1 MTDVNSVGPT
11 QHQVSN
17 QMPAKQ
23 DTSAPATVPTQEKLV
38 SAALSSSGLADRE
51 TAVAALSEVTA
62 DIEEALTVL
71 NQTLSFGPTHAAI
84 SKDNELNTFVIRI
97 FDDTSGEMIREIPNE
112 AMQRFARNLQQIQ
125 GLLFDIK
132 M

>member
-11 QHQVSN
+11 QHNVPS
-17 QMPAKQ
+17 QMPAKP
-23 DTSAPATVPTQEKLV
+23 DTSAYATAPTREQVV
-38 SAALSSSGLADRE
+38 STALSSSGLADRE

-84 SKDNELNTFVIRI
+84 SRDNDLNTFVIRI
-97 FDDTSGEMIREIPNE
+97 FDDESGEMIREIPNE
-112 AMQRFARNLQQIQ
+112 AMQRFARNLRQIQ

>member
-11 QHQVSN
+11 QHNVPS
-17 QMPAKQ
+17 QMPAKP
-23 DTSAPATVPTQEKLV
+23 DTSASATVPTREQVV
-38 SAALSSSGLADRE
+38 STALSSSGLADRE

-84 SKDNELNTFVIRI
+84 SKDNDLNTFVIRI
-97 FDDTSGEMIREIPNE
+97 FDDESGEMIREIPNE
-112 AMQRFARNLQQIQ
+112 AMQRFARNLRQIQ

>member
-1 MTDVNSVGPT
+1 
-11 QHQVSN
+11 
-17 QMPAKQ
+17 MPAKP
-23 DTSAPATVPTQEKLV
+23 DTSAPATVPTREKVV
-38 SAALSSSGLADRE
+38 SPALSSSGLADRE

-71 NQTLSFGPTHAAI
+71 NQTLSVGPTHAAI

-97 FDDTSGEMIREIPNE
+97 FDDKSGEMIREIPNE

-132 M
+132 L

>member
-11 QHQVSN
+11 QHQVPN
-17 QMPAKQ
+17 QMPAKP
-23 DTSAPATVPTQEKLV
+23 DTSAPTTVPTQEKLV

>member
-11 QHQVSN
+11 QHNVPS
-17 QMPAKQ
+17 QMPAKP
-23 DTSAPATVPTQEKLV
+23 DTSAYATAPTRGQVV
-38 SAALSSSGLADRE
+38 STALSSSGLADRE

-84 SKDNELNTFVIRI
+84 SRDNDLNTFVIRI
-97 FDDTSGEMIREIPNE
+97 FDDESGEMIREIPNE
-112 AMQRFARNLQQIQ
+112 AMQRFARNLRQIQ